1 MAANE
6 TKDIHLEKLENDWK
20 QVPQFAK
27 AGNIPRK
34 RNENGK
40 YEKRLLAKCR

>member
-6 TKDIHLEKLENDWK
+6 TEDIYLEKLENDWK

-27 AGNIPRK
+27 AGNILRK

-40 YEKRLLAKCR
+40 YEKRLPAKCR